1 MMRMMMIIITML
13 WRSFDDYQNCNHE
26 NHDFLHN
33 DDYHDSTG
41 ADDPSQT
48 LARETRRAWPSSTT
62 SMEMVR
68 IIIMIEDDDE

>member
-1 MMRMMMIIITML
+1 MIKIH
-13 WRSFDDYQNCNHE
+13 DYHV
-26 NHDFLHN
+26 FLHN
-33 DDYHDSTG
+33 DDDDYHDSTG

-48 LARETRRAWPSSTT
+48 LGRETRRAWPSSTT